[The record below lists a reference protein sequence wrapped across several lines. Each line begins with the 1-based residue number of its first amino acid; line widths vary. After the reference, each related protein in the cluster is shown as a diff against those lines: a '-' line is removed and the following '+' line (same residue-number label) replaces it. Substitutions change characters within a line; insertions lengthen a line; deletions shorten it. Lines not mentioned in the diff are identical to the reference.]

1 MVNALQCIVPE
12 SIDFSLGE
20 PISQQT
26 NKMLRWPSI
35 SRTIRMR
42 VCIVRVFGLV
52 AIIVDCVGHCF
63 ATAFPLSVHKLAYV
77 HLI

>member
-1 MVNALQCIVPE
+1 
-12 SIDFSLGE
+12 
-20 PISQQT
+20 
-26 NKMLRWPSI
+26 
-35 SRTIRMR
+35 MR